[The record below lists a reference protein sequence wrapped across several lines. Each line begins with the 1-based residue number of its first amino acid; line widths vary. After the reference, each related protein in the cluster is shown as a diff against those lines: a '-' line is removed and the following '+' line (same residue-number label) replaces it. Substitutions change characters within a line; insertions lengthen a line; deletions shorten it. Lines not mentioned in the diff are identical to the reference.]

1 MSKQKIIKSSKQTCV
16 FLSKSLSN
24 EIKTLVYVQEKSYRT
39 KNISKILMSFGWM
52 KFLHLLRHNA
62 YNVGNGDE
70 EYLMKSRDKQSWR
83 IVLVS

>member
-1 MSKQKIIKSSKQTCV
+1 
-16 FLSKSLSN
+16 
-24 EIKTLVYVQEKSYRT
+24 
-39 KNISKILMSFGWM
+39 M